1 MEQMIKY
8 VLYISII
15 MNGILLMVITGI
27 LPFFLYVSV
36 LVNLV
41 LVWYSIKSLYRLN
54 DIEEDMVTL
63 MEKNELFLENLERIH
78 GLEMYYGDQDLQNL
92 IDHSRDLVN

>member
-63 MEKNELFLENLERIH
+63 MEKNEL
-78 GLEMYYGDQDLQNL
+78 
-92 IDHSRDLVN
+92 